1 MTVVRESS
9 VPPAAGGGV
18 VEAALAEEDFDRIPQ
33 SLKLDDDEDDP

>member
-9 VPPAAGGGV
+9 VPPAAGGV

-33 SLKLDDDEDDP
+33 SLKLDDEEDDP